1 MLRRQLKHFTKT
13 IVTSPNLATMQQ
25 TAAIIGSGMA
35 GMAAAIR
42 LAMQGYAVTV
52 FEANSYPGGKVTELQ
67 AKGYRFDAGPSLF
80 TLPQLVDELF
90 TLAGKDPRKYFQYK
104 QLPVITKYFYPDGT
118 VINAYKEP
126 NDFAQEIQRQTG
138 EPAKNVMRFLAKSK
152 ELYDLTA
159 HIFLFASLHQWNTY
173 LNLKALKTSLQ
184 LHKLDAFRSV
194 DKANRGWFNDVRV
207 VQLFNRYATYNGSDP
222 YQAPATLNIIPHLE
236 HNIGAYL
243 AEGGMHSV
251 TKALYQL
258 AQEVGVKFEFNC
270 AVDKLIV
277 EGKRAVG
284 VEVMY
289 KVQSTKYDGGRKV
302 VLSGYDIV
310 VSNMDVVNTYRKL
323 LPDLKEPT
331 RITHQPRSSSAMIF
345 YWGIKKQFPKLDVHN
360 IMFAKDYPAEF
371 KALFTNGT
379 VYHDPTT
386 YLNISSKENPTDA
399 PEGCE
404 NWFVMVNAPNNTD
417 QDWEA
422 LRQTTRKNILA
433 KLKAQL
439 GEDIEPLIETEDVLD
454 PVLIE
459 QRTSSYQGSLY
470 GSSSNNMF
478 AAFLRHAND
487 SAQIQGLYFVG
498 GSVHP
503 GGGIPLCMQSA
514 SITANLIQQQ
524 YKTNHAAHH

>member
-1 MLRRQLKHFTKT
+1 
-13 IVTSPNLATMQQ
+13 MQQ

-42 LAMQGYAVTV
+42 LAVQGYVVTV
-52 FEANSYPGGKVTELQ
+52 FEANSYPGGKVTELY

-80 TLPQLVDELF
+80 TLPQLVGELF
-90 TLAGKDPRKYFQYK
+90 TLAGKDPRQYFQYK
-104 QLPVITKYFYPDGT
+104 QLPIITKYFYPDGT
-118 VINAYKEP
+118 LINAYKDP

-138 EPAKNVMRFLAKSK
+138 EPAENVMRFLAKSK

-184 LHKLDAFRSV
+184 LYKLDAFRSV
-194 DKANRGWFNDVRV
+194 DKANRSWFADARV

-243 AEGGMHSV
+243 ADGGMHSI
-251 TKALYQL
+251 TKALFQL
-258 AQEVGVKFEFNC
+258 AQEVGVKFVFNS
-270 AVDKLIV
+270 AVSEIVV

-284 VEVMY
+284 VEYQVA
-289 KVQSTKYDGGRKV
+289 SSKYQEFDV
-302 VLSGYDIV
+302 I

-323 LPDLKEPT
+323 LPKHKEPT

-345 YWGIKKQFPKLDVHN
+345 YWGIKKQFPQLDVHN
-360 IMFAKDYPAEF
+360 ILFAKDYPAEF
-371 KALFTNGT
+371 KALFAEGT

-386 YLNISSKENPTDA
+386 YIYISSKENPADA

-404 NWFVMVNAPNNTD
+404 NWFVMVNAPNNTG
-417 QDWEA
+417 QDWQA
-422 LRQTTRKNILA
+422 LRQTTRQNILN
-433 KLKAQL
+433 KLKTML

-478 AAFLRHAND
+478 AAFLRHANY
-487 SAQIQGLYFVG
+487 SSQLGNLYFCG
-498 GSVHP
+498 GSAHP
-503 GGGIPLCMQSA
+503 GGGIPLCLLSGRIVADLVQKRHQ
-514 SITANLIQQQ
+514 L
-524 YKTNHAAHH
+524 

>member
-1 MLRRQLKHFTKT
+1 
-13 IVTSPNLATMQQ
+13 MQQ

-42 LAMQGYAVTV
+42 LAVQGYAVTV
-52 FEANSYPGGKVTELQ
+52 FEANSYPGGKVTELH

-90 TLAGKDPRKYFQYK
+90 ALADKDPRQYFQYK
-104 QLPVITKYFYPDGT
+104 QLPIITKYFYPDGT
-118 VINAYKEP
+118 VINAYKDP
-126 NDFAQEIQRQTG
+126 GDFALEIQRQTG
-138 EPAKNVMRFLAKSK
+138 EPAENVRRFLAKSK

-159 HIFLFASLHQWNTY
+159 HIFLFSSLHQWNTY
-173 LNLKALKTSLQ
+173 LNLKALKTGLK
-184 LHKLDAFRSV
+184 LYKLDAFRSV
-194 DKANRGWFNDVRV
+194 DKANRGWFKDARV

-243 AEGGMHSV
+243 ADGGMHSV

-258 AQEVGVKFEFNC
+258 AQEVGVKFEFGS
-270 AVDKLIV
+270 AVSKILV
-277 EGKRAVG
+277 EGKQATG
-284 VEVMY
+284 VEVN
-289 KVQSTKYDGGRKV
+289 KQLRG
-302 VLSGYDIV
+302 GYDII

-323 LPDLKEPT
+323 LPDLNEPT

-345 YWGIKKQFPKLDVHN
+345 YWGIKKQFPQLDVHN
-360 IMFAKDYPAEF
+360 ILFAKDYPAEF
-371 KALFTNGT
+371 KALFTDGT
-379 VYHDPTT
+379 VYHAPTT
-386 YLNISSKENPTDA
+386 YLYISNKENPADA

-404 NWFVMVNAPNNTD
+404 NWFVMVNAPNNTG
-417 QDWEA
+417 QDWQA
-422 LRQTTRKNILA
+422 LRQSTRQNILA

-478 AAFLRHAND
+478 AAFLRHANY
-487 SAQIQGLYFVG
+487 SSQLSNLYFCG
-498 GSVHP
+498 GSAHP
-503 GGGIPLCMQSA
+503 GGGIPLCLLSGRIVADLVQKRHQA
-514 SITANLIQQQ
+514 
-524 YKTNHAAHH
+524 

>member
-1 MLRRQLKHFTKT
+1 MKYNRTLIDTITYRFSKHLPHP

-42 LAMQGYAVTV
+42 LAVQGYDVTV
-52 FEANSYPGGKVTELQ
+52 FEANSYPGGKVTELH

-90 TLAGKDPRKYFQYK
+90 TLTGKDPRQYFKYK

-126 NDFAQEIQRQTG
+126 TDFAQEIQRQTG
-138 EPAKNVMRFLAKSK
+138 EPAENVMRFLAKSK

-173 LNLKALKTSLQ
+173 LNLKALKTSLK

-194 DKANRGWFNDVRV
+194 DKANKGWFKDARV

-243 AEGGMHSV
+243 AQGGMHSV

-258 AQEVGVKFEFNC
+258 ALEVGVKFEFGA
-270 AVDKLIV
+270 AVSKIVV
-277 EGKRAVG
+277 EGKRSVG
-284 VEVMY
+284 VEYQV
-289 KVQSTKYDGGRKV
+289 SSIKYREF
-302 VLSGYDIV
+302 DII

-323 LPDLKEPT
+323 LPNLKEPT

-345 YWGIKKQFPKLDVHN
+345 YWGIKKQFPQLDVHN
-360 IMFAKDYPAEF
+360 ILFAKDYPAEF
-371 KALFTNGT
+371 KALFTDGT

-386 YLNISSKENPTDA
+386 YIYISSKENPTDA

-404 NWFVMVNAPNNTD
+404 NWFVMVNAPNNTG

-433 KLKAQL
+433 KLKTQL

-478 AAFLRHAND
+478 AAFLRHANY
-487 SAQIQGLYFVG
+487 SSQLSNLHFCG
-498 GSVHP
+498 GSAHP
-503 GGGIPLCMQSA
+503 GGGIPLCLLSGRIVADLVQKRH
-514 SITANLIQQQ
+514 QP
-524 YKTNHAAHH
+524 

>member
-1 MLRRQLKHFTKT
+1 
-13 IVTSPNLATMQQ
+13 MQQ

-35 GMAAAIR
+35 GLAAAIR
-42 LAMQGYAVTV
+42 LAVQGYAVTV
-52 FEANSYPGGKVTELQ
+52 FEANSYPGGKVTELH

-90 TLAGKDPRKYFQYK
+90 ALAGKDPRQYFQYT

-126 NDFAQEIQRQTG
+126 TDFAQEIQRQTG
-138 EPAKNVMRFLAKSK
+138 EPAENVMRFLVKSK

-159 HIFLFASLHQWNTY
+159 HIFLFASLHQWSTY

-194 DKANRGWFNDVRV
+194 DKANKGWFKDARV

-243 AEGGMHSV
+243 AQGGMHSV

-258 AQEVGVKFEFNC
+258 AEEVGVKFEFNC
-270 AVDKLIV
+270 AVDKIIV

-284 VEVMY
+284 VELKCEVRG
-289 KVQSTKYDGGRKV
+289 TKDDCIEGVNEKNNFRG
-302 VLSGYDIV
+302 GYDIV

-323 LPDLKEPT
+323 LPNLKEPT

-360 IMFAKDYPAEF
+360 ILFAKDYPAEF
-371 KALFTNGT
+371 KALFTDGT
-379 VYHDPTT
+379 VYNDPST
-386 YLNISSKENPTDA
+386 YLYISSKENPTDA

-404 NWFVMVNAPNNTD
+404 NWFVMVNAPNNTG
-417 QDWEA
+417 QDWET

-433 KLKAQL
+433 KLKAKL
-439 GEDIEPLIETEDVLD
+439 GEDIEHLIETEDVLD

-478 AAFLRHAND
+478 AAFLRHANY
-487 SAQIQGLYFVG
+487 SSQLNNLYFCG
-498 GSVHP
+498 GSAHP
-503 GGGIPLCMQSA
+503 GGGIPLCLLSGRIVA
-514 SITANLIQQQ
+514 DLV
-524 YKTNHAAHH
+524 KRRHKP

>member
-1 MLRRQLKHFTKT
+1 
-13 IVTSPNLATMQQ
+13 MQQ

-35 GMAAAIR
+35 GLAAAIR
-42 LAMQGYAVTV
+42 LALQGYAVTV
-52 FEANSYPGGKVTELQ
+52 FEANSYPGGKVTELH

-90 TLAGKDPRKYFQYK
+90 ELAGKDPRQYFQYK

-118 VINAYKEP
+118 IINAYKEP
-126 NDFAQEIQRQTG
+126 IDFAQEIQRQTG
-138 EPAKNVMRFLAKSK
+138 EPTESVLRFLAKSK

-159 HIFLFASLHQWNTY
+159 HIFLFASLHQWSTY
-173 LNLKALKTSLQ
+173 LNLKALKTSLK

-194 DKANRGWFNDVRV
+194 DRANRGWFKDARV

-258 AQEVGVKFEFNC
+258 AQEVGVKFEFDC
-270 AVDKLIV
+270 AVDKIVV
-277 EGKRAVG
+277 EGKRAASC
-284 VEVMY
+284 EVMY
-289 KVQSTKYDGGRKV
+289 KVQSTKYDGGKKV
-302 VLSGYDIV
+302 VLGGCDII

-345 YWGIKKQFPKLDVHN
+345 YWGVKRQFPKLDVHN
-360 IMFAKDYPAEF
+360 ILFTKDYPAEF
-371 KALFTNGT
+371 KALFTEGT
-379 VYHDPTT
+379 VYNDPTT
-386 YLNISSKENPTDA
+386 YLYISSKENPTDA

-404 NWFVMVNAPNNTD
+404 NWFVMVNAPNNTG

-433 KLKAQL
+433 KLKAKL

-478 AAFLRHAND
+478 AAFLRHANY
-487 SAQIQGLYFVG
+487 SSQLGNLYFCG
-498 GSVHP
+498 GSAHP
-503 GGGIPLCMQSA
+503 GGGIPLCLLSGRIVADLVKRRHQP
-514 SITANLIQQQ
+514 
-524 YKTNHAAHH
+524 

>member
-1 MLRRQLKHFTKT
+1 MMK
-13 IVTSPNLATMQQ
+13 Q

-42 LAMQGYAVTV
+42 LAVQGYAVTV
-52 FEANSYPGGKVTELQ
+52 FEANSYPGGKVTELH

-90 TLAGKDPRKYFQYK
+90 TLADKDPRQYFQYT

-118 VINAYKEP
+118 IINAYKEP

-138 EPAKNVMRFLAKSK
+138 EPADNVMRFLAKSK
-152 ELYDLTA
+152 ELYNLTA

-184 LHKLDAFRSV
+184 LYKLDAFRSV
-194 DKANRGWFNDVRV
+194 DKANKGWFNDARV

-258 AQEVGVKFEFNC
+258 AQEVGVKFEFGA
-270 AVDKLIV
+270 AVSKIVV

-284 VEVMY
+284 IETQATTGVILSGAEGNVIL
-289 KVQSTKYDGGRKV
+289 SGAEGRKTQNF
-302 VLSGYDIV
+302 DII

-331 RITHQPRSSSAMIF
+331 RITNQPRSSSAMIF

-360 IMFAKDYPAEF
+360 ILFAKDYPAEF
-371 KALFTNGT
+371 KALFTDGT

-386 YLNISSKENPTDA
+386 YIYISSKENPTDA

-404 NWFVMVNAPNNTD
+404 NWFVMVNAPNNTG
-417 QDWEA
+417 QDWDA
-422 LRQTTRKNILA
+422 LRQNTRINILA

-439 GEDIEPLIETEDVLD
+439 GENIEPLIETEDVLD

-478 AAFLRHAND
+478 AAFLRHANY
-487 SAQIQGLYFVG
+487 SSQLNNLYFCG
-498 GSVHP
+498 GSAHP
-503 GGGIPLCMQSA
+503 GGGIPLCLLSGHIVADLVQKRH
-514 SITANLIQQQ
+514 QP
-524 YKTNHAAHH
+524 